1 MPMPGTARK
10 AAVKLNLSVQYA
22 VPTAG
27 LPTRPAF
34 RRWVK
39 AALALPA
46 ELSLRLVDE
55 AEGRALNRDYR
66 GKDYA
71 TNVLSFA
78 YGEMVDAAGGTRLG
92 GDVVLCAPVVAA
104 EAQAQG
110 KPLEAHYAHLTVH
123 GVLHLQG
130 FDHENEHDAAI
141 MEQRETDILK
151 ALGYDDPY
159 RSEKR

>member
-1 MPMPGTARK
+1 MPGTARK
-10 AAVKLNLSVQYA
+10 AAAKLSLSVQYA
-22 VPTAG
+22 VPAQG
-27 LPTRPAF
+27 LPARAAF

-39 AALALPA
+39 AALQGPA
-46 ELSLRLVDE
+46 ELVLRLVDE
-55 AEGRALNRDYR
+55 AEGRALNRAYR

-78 YGEMVDAAGGTRLG
+78 YGELDDGGGPRLG

-104 EAQAQG
+104 EARAQG

-123 GVLHLQG
+123 GLLHLQG
-130 FDHENEHDAAI
+130 YDHENAREAVI
-141 MEQRETDILK
+141 MERREADILK

>member
-1 MPMPGTARK
+1 MPMPATARQ
-10 AAVKLNLSVQYA
+10 AAVKFNLAVQYA
-22 VPTAG
+22 VPAAG
-27 LPTRPAF
+27 LPGRPAF

-39 AALALPA
+39 AALTAPAALA
-46 ELSLRLVDE
+46 LRLVDA

-66 GKDYA
+66 GKDCA

-78 YGEMVDAAGGTRLG
+78 YGEVADASGGTRLM
-92 GDVVLCAPVVAA
+92 GDLVLCAPVVAA

-110 KPLEAHYAHLTVH
+110 TPLEAHYAHLTVH

-130 FDHENEHDAAI
+130 FDHENARDAAI

-151 ALGYDDPY
+151 KLGYDDPY